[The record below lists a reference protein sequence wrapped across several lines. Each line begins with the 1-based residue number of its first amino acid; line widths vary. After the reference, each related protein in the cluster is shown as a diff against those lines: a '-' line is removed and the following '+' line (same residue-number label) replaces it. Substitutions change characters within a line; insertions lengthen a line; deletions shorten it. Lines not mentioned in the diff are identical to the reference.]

1 MNGKIAAWRFWIVA
15 GMTAITLFLL
25 VVQETWLEDG
35 LSHER
40 QGMVEWLGPDK
51 ADAAHA
57 RAFDLYQRWCVE
69 SGFVDNSFAMFL
81 PSPSRYQDPLAG
93 SRQMDAVFTWM
104 EGRLRAFWLVI
115 FQMIYR
121 VCLTLQWWPLM
132 ILSLVPFLVD
142 ALVRRKIKADNFDH
156 ASPTLHGLGTRS
168 LLLMPIVYLCLLLAP
183 FALPA
188 SLVPLLVVAA
198 SAAVWFA
205 LSHFVKRA

>member
-1 MNGKIAAWRFWIVA
+1 MNGKIAAWRFWIVT

-57 RAFDLYQRWCVE
+57 RAFDVYQRWCVD
-69 SGFVDNSFAMFL
+69 SGFVENSFAMFL
-81 PSPSRYQDPLAG
+81 PTPSRQQEMFAG
-93 SRQMDAVFTWM
+93 GQVDAVFTWM
-104 EGRLRAFWLVI
+104 EGRLRAFWLVV

-121 VCLTLQWWPLM
+121 ICLTLMWWPLM
-132 ILSLVPFLVD
+132 VLSLVPFLVD

-156 ASPTLHGLGTRS
+156 ASPTLQALGSRS
-168 LLLMPIVYLCLLLAP
+168 LLLMPVIYLCLLLAP

-198 SAAVWFA
+198 SAAIWFA